1 MICNLEVIGS
11 IPVGGSN
18 LFVMKNK
25 RLHFLC
31 VYDGTLISYRKKQIR
46 TRVKKHFMSDSE
58 FLGIYNLYTNIRNI
72 DDYHFVINM
81 IKTSK
86 TYRHYKCNS
95 LYVRTYHEKGIVLS
109 DAIKRL
115 EAHKRIVP
123 YDRMLLKAV
132 MEWLFSHTIHTT
144 SLNSVTFR

>member
-1 MICNLEVIGS
+1 MVEKKEKYIN
-11 IPVGGSN
+11 
-18 LFVMKNK
+18 MKN
-25 RLHFLC
+25 RRSHFLYT
-31 VYDGTLISYRKKQIR
+31 YDGTLLSYHKKQIR

-72 DDYHFVINM
+72 DDYHFVISM
-81 IKTSK
+81 IKSSK

-95 LYVRTYHEKGIVLS
+95 LYIRTYHEKGIVLS

-115 EAHKRIVP
+115 EARKKIVP
-123 YDRMLLKAV
+123 YDRILLKAV